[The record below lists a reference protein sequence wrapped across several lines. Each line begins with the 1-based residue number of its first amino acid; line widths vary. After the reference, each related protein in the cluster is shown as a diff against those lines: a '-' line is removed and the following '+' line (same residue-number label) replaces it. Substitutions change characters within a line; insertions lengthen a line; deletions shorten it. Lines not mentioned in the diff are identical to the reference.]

1 MHMLSLPAVSRLFQP
16 SIVSSY
22 NQCSLHIIN
31 SLFLWS
37 LKTNGDEGAAWA
49 KISLRRTE
57 HFVQMCILY
66 PREKKIGVDKNGTK
80 KTLLK
85 KSLKKQLTIA
95 NLDLQWLEG
104 ALINTVEHPLPV
116 LTSSRTL
123 STYLQFFKFSKKKHV
138 E

>member
-1 MHMLSLPAVSRLFQP
+1 MLSLPAVSRLFQP

-22 NQCSLHIIN
+22 SQCSLHIVN

-37 LKTNGDEGAAWA
+37 LKTSGDEGAAWA

-80 KTLLK
+80 KL
-85 KSLKKQLTIA
+85 
-95 NLDLQWLEG
+95 
-104 ALINTVEHPLPV
+104 
-116 LTSSRTL
+116 
-123 STYLQFFKFSKKKHV
+123 F
-138 E
+138 

>member
-1 MHMLSLPAVSRLFQP
+1 MLSLPAVSQLFQP

-22 NQCSLHIIN
+22 SQCSVHIVN

-66 PREKKIGVDKNGTK
+66 PREKKKELIKMERKNSSEEIIK
-80 KTLLK
+80 E
-85 KSLKKQLTIA
+85 A
-95 NLDLQWLEG
+95 
-104 ALINTVEHPLPV
+104 INHYE
-116 LTSSRTL
+116 S
-123 STYLQFFKFSKKKHV
+123 
-138 E
+138 

>member
-1 MHMLSLPAVSRLFQP
+1 MLSLPAVSRLFQP

-22 NQCSLHIIN
+22 SQCSLHIVN

-66 PREKKIGVDKNGTK
+66 PREKKKMKLIKMERKNSSEEIIK
-80 KTLLK
+80 E
-85 KSLKKQLTIA
+85 A
-95 NLDLQWLEG
+95 
-104 ALINTVEHPLPV
+104 INHCE
-116 LTSSRTL
+116 S
-123 STYLQFFKFSKKKHV
+123 
-138 E
+138 